1 MQRLMPRRSR
11 GDDDKPHRCPF
22 IGCEKRFFHTPSL
35 YRHTKSCLFKP
46 VTKDIGME
54 DQSGLS
60 HSFNV
65 DIHGDLQLSNI
76 AASQVEIANQ
86 PDLDTV
92 NMDLNFKENV
102 DGNEH

>member
-1 MQRLMPRRSR
+1 
-11 GDDDKPHRCPF
+11 
-22 IGCEKRFFHTPSL
+22 
-35 YRHTKSCLFKP
+35 
-46 VTKDIGME
+46 ME